1 MKMQIALASR
11 SYPDSDLSTLRSL
24 VPNGNFANFDPSDNM
39 HFDAGRKSNNLGQ
52 GITKPTIS
60 KNKKKQSK
68 KRKAYQKEQD
78 KLKLKLER
86 DRQTKQDAAAPAPTP
101 DRSQSADMC
110 SRFDFDQLVHLVIQG
125 SRVWARVLGMTFRP
139 GKVMYTLAVYTG
151 IKYSPDDPMSDRYG
165 LLNSVGVDDK
175 GREFIR
181 VANVDSVFVESVYP
195 EENEPL
201 LKTSVPEQPGPM
213 TVLRNMVTFEQL
225 NGPVGQQIPAE
236 NKGL

>member
-1 MKMQIALASR
+1 MKLQIALASR

-39 HFDAGRKSNNLGQ
+39 HFDAGRKANNLGQ

-86 DRQTKQDAAAPAPTP
+86 DRQTKADAAAPAPTP
-101 DRSQSADMC
+101 NRSQSSDMG
-110 SRFDFDQLVHLVIQG
+110 SRFTFDDLVHLVIQG
-125 SRVWARVLGMTFRP
+125 SRVWARVLGMSFVP

-151 IKYSPDDPMSDRYG
+151 TKYSPDDPMADRYG
-165 LLNSVGVDDK
+165 LVNSFGVDAK
-175 GREFIR
+175 GREYIR
-181 VANVDSVFVESVYP
+181 VPNVDSVFVESIHP
-195 EENEPL
+195 EEN
-201 LKTSVPEQPGPM
+201 
-213 TVLRNMVTFEQL
+213 
-225 NGPVGQQIPAE
+225 GPVAPLADAVVGQLIPADA
-236 NKGL
+236 KGL